1 MGDRTTN
8 TILSVL
14 LILAIVPFS
23 INDAFAVD
31 YKKHVTAEDL
41 GILQL
46 AAHDLF
52 NVSRCDHIN
61 PECAVDFEDSK
72 LNLST
77 LFVDTVDPLNAPF
90 DNATIA
96 IGGESRNRE
105 NIMLFTVASDLGS
118 YYVELV
124 DDGVEKSVAKQNV
137 IDMYHERL
145 ADTYLKTFGES
156 FPPIDTSTST
166 EEELFQ
172 ENLAFRTVHDYL
184 PGKIKFNKKS
194 ISIFDPS
201 LKGEKLDQKELQ
213 QKSSKLDGKF
223 DEEFRHIDIC
233 FPPPNED
240 QCIMVD
246 LLDADRSFG
255 VQFGTTEDFDDFLE
269 ELEDGIYD
277 DDDSVMS
284 HIRNLIAK
292 GQNF

>member
-1 MGDRTTN
+1 MGDRVVA
-8 TILSVL
+8 TIMGL
-14 LILAIVPFS
+14 LILAVIPFAFD
-23 INDAFAVD
+23 NAFAVD

-41 GILQL
+41 GFLQL

-52 NVSRCDHIN
+52 NVDRCHGN
-61 PECAVDFEDSK
+61 VTCSNDFEDGK

-77 LFVDTVDPLNAPF
+77 IFEDTVNGGTF

-96 IGGESRNRE
+96 IGGEPRNRE
-105 NIMLFTVASDLGS
+105 NIMLFTVASELGT

-124 DDGVEKSVAKQNV
+124 DEGIYKTTAKQMV
-137 IDMYHERL
+137 IDVYLDRL
-145 ADTYLKTFGES
+145 AVTYQKTFGEP
-156 FPPIDTSTST
+156 FPSLDTSTSSK
-166 EEELFQ
+166 EELFQ
-172 ENLAFRTVHDYL
+172 ENLALRTVHDYL

-223 DEEFRHIDIC
+223 DDEFRHIDIC
-233 FPPPNED
+233 FPSPNED

-255 VQFGTTEDFDDFLE
+255 VQFGTAESFDYFLE

>member
-1 MGDRTTN
+1 MGDRTVA
-8 TILSVL
+8 TIVSLLVL
-14 LILAIVPFS
+14 FVVPFAV
-23 INDAFAVD
+23 NDAFAID

-52 NVSRCDHIN
+52 NVDRCHGN
-61 PECAVDFEDSK
+61 VTCSHDFEDGK

-77 LFVDTVDPLNAPF
+77 IFEDTVNGGTF
-90 DNATIA
+90 ENATIA
-96 IGGESRNRE
+96 IGGEPRNRE

-124 DDGVEKSVAKQNV
+124 DDGVDKSVAKQNV
-137 IDMYHERL
+137 IDMYHEKL

-156 FPPIDTSTST
+156 FPSLDTSTST

-172 ENLAFRTVHDYL
+172 ENLAFRTVHDFL

-194 ISIFDPS
+194 ISIFDPI
-201 LKGEKLDQKELQ
+201 LKGEKLDNKELQ

-223 DEEFRHIDIC
+223 DDEFRHIDIC

-255 VQFGTTEDFDDFLE
+255 DQFGTAESFDDFLE

-277 DDDSVMS
+277 EDDRVMF